1 MTWHDLVRRIRT
13 AGRYTT
19 DREAED
25 VLRAVLGVL
34 GGHVTGEER
43 CELAALLPPEAGAVL
58 AGSIPL
64 TQPLTAPGFV
74 DAVAAA
80 LGSVPPPTARWAAGT
95 VLTELADTA
104 GEDLTGRILA
114 QLPRGYALLFGR
126 AELVP
131 AA

>member
-1 MTWHDLVRRIRT
+1 MTWHDLVRRIRA

-19 DREAED
+19 DGEAED
-25 VLRAVLGVL
+25 VLRAVLAAL

-43 CELAALLPPEAGAVL
+43 CELTALLPPEAGAVL

-64 TQPLTAPGFV
+64 TQPLTAPQFV
-74 DAVAAA
+74 EAVATA
-80 LGSVPPPTARWAAGT
+80 LDTAPPSARWATGT
-95 VLTELADTA
+95 VLTELAQTA
-104 GEDLTGRILA
+104 GEELTGRILA

-126 AELVP
+126 VELAP

>member
-1 MTWHDLVRRIRT
+1 MTWHDLVRRIRA

-19 DREAED
+19 DGEAED
-25 VLRAVLGVL
+25 VLRAVLAVL

-64 TQPLTAPGFV
+64 TQPLTASEFV
-74 DAVAAA
+74 EAVAAA
-80 LGSVPPPTARWAAGT
+80 LDTAPPSARWATGT
-95 VLTELADTA
+95 VLTELAGTA
-104 GEDLTGRILA
+104 GEELTGRILA

-126 AELVP
+126 IELAP